1 MLKQDVLSFSDCFTT
16 FRDLCPIL
24 TCGTKDAANSM
35 MVNWGGLGYLWGKMV
50 CFVFV
55 RKDRYTF
62 NFSEKSPMFSLSFVN
77 LTPEIINVFGKQSG
91 KSVDKFALTGLHKC
105 LDIDNN
111 LYSIAEAKKVLKLRK
126 LCEFDL
132 AKAHYFT
139 DIPTAIYKDKEY
151 HVLYICEITQYLIGE
166 EDEK

>member
-50 CFVFV
+50 CFIFV

-105 LDIDNN
+105 LDSRLLCSYLQAHPKTQRLRLLFECRRN
-111 LYSIAEAKKVLKLRK
+111 YSSFHR
-126 LCEFDL
+126 
-132 AKAHYFT
+132 
-139 DIPTAIYKDKEY
+139 
-151 HVLYICEITQYLIGE
+151 
-166 EDEK
+166 